1 MRNKAHSAS
10 RLDLQSIP
18 VPPATATYQ
27 PVPHSEYVDIV
38 TSRLPAFGLRVTGE
52 NFTLAKEGRQL
63 FGVLDC
69 KNGTDHGDWG
79 PAIGLRSSYDKS
91 LSAGLCAG
99 TRVYV
104 CSNLGFHGEVIAHRK
119 HTTHIY
125 NDLPKVI
132 DGMLERLIVLQKQVS
147 EEVDAMKAT
156 TLTDEKAH
164 DFMVEA
170 VRAKVI
176 PIKSILKD
184 FVDEWHTPSYTEF
197 QPRTAWSL
205 LNAYTSVRGKD
216 RPASLQEDTM
226 KFVQFMR
233 EQSLIPMVSAI

>member
-1 MRNKAHSAS
+1 MRSKTYHAS
-10 RLDLQSIP
+10 RAQLRAIS
-18 VPPATATYQ
+18 VPPTTSTYQ
-27 PVPHSEYVDIV
+27 PVPHEEYVDIV
-38 TSRLPAFGLRVTGE
+38 VSRLPAFGLNVTGE

-69 KNGTDHGDWG
+69 KNGTNHGDWG

-104 CSNLGFHGEVIAHRK
+104 CSNLAFHAEVIAHRK
-119 HTTHIY
+119 HTTYIY
-125 NDLPKVI
+125 DDLPQVI
-132 DGMLERLIVLQKQVS
+132 DGMLERLIVLQKQVA
-147 EEVDAMKAT
+147 EEVDGMKT
-156 TLTDEKAH
+156 TSLTDEKAH

-176 PIKSILKD
+176 PVKSILKNL
-184 FVDEWHTPSYTEF
+184 VDEWHTPSYKEF
-197 QPRTAWSL
+197 QPRTSWSL
-205 LNAYTSVRGKD
+205 LNAYTSVRGKA

-233 EQSLIPMVSAI
+233 EQSLIGVS